1 MTSPTPWSGS
11 WDIEETHVNKV
22 IACVDGAAYTAG
34 VCDFAVWSAKRLDI
48 SLEFLHALDRHPERA
63 PATDFSGSIGFDAQE
78 SLLRELAELD
88 EKRSTLAQ
96 RHGRE
101 LLDEASRRARDAGLA
116 RVDSRQRHGNLVEAL
131 LDLEEQARLFVLG
144 KHHQE
149 ERVGRLPWNSNV
161 ERVVR
166 SVQRPVLVA
175 AARFREPKNFVIAF
189 DGSGTGRKMVEM
201 VAGSPLLRGLLCYLV
216 TVGNESAVIQ
226 EQLDRAR
233 TTLAAAGFEVQ
244 ANVVAGDPETAL
256 PAYLEAHAGDLLV
269 MGAYGH
275 SRIRQF
281 ILGST
286 TAMLLRTVGVPV
298 LVLR

>member
-1 MTSPTPWSGS
+1 M
-11 WDIEETHVNKV
+11 NKV

-34 VCDFAVWSAKRLDI
+34 VCDFAVWSARRLDVP
-48 SLEFLHALDRHPERA
+48 LEFLHVLDRHPERA
-63 PATDFSGSIGFDAQE
+63 PVTDYSGSIGFGAQE
-78 SLLRELAELD
+78 ALLEELAELD

-101 LLDEASRRARDAGLA
+101 LLGEATRRAKDAGLTLLE
-116 RVDSRQRHGNLVEAL
+116 SRQRHGHLVEAL
-131 LDLEEQARLFVLG
+131 LELEEQTRLFVLG
-144 KHHQE
+144 KHHQA
-149 ERVGRLPWNSNV
+149 ERVGRLLLDSNV

-175 AARFREPKNFVIAF
+175 SARFQEPRSFAIAF

-201 VAGSPLLRGLLCYLV
+201 VAGSPLLRGLTCHVV
-216 TVGNESAVIQ
+216 TCANESAKVQ
-226 EQLDRAR
+226 EQLDWARAA
-233 TTLAAAGFEVQ
+233 LAAAGFEVQ
-244 ANVVAGDPETAL
+244 ASVAPGEPEAAL
-256 PAYLEAHAGDLLV
+256 PTYMEAHVIDLLV

-281 ILGST
+281 IVGST
-286 TAMLLRTVGVPV
+286 TATLLRTVGMPV